1 MTNAIETKNQIATKT
16 CQGKCPDTLC
26 WNCRYA
32 TGKDLKKPLAFTSKK
47 TGKKHIFYGCPWVS
61 NGVKI
66 PGWDAEKTVVYNQE
80 VHGGPLPS
88 YLVKSCPYFKQDTRK
103 ETTIEEI
110 IETLNLPVRYAL
122 SNRTILWDYYE
133 IYKLFTKDAQ
143 KMYGKE
149 LSNEVVLSVKTAAAR
164 ACGEDIEYEFDNGE
178 ITEEEYEIKISAIDT
193 LKEMLVKYHNK
204 VKKVAPN
211 KK

>member
-1 MTNAIETKNQIATKT
+1 MTNTIETKTQTTTKT

-32 TGKDLKKPLAFTSKK
+32 TGKDLSKPLVLTGKK
-47 TGKKHIFYGCPWVS
+47 TGKKHMFRGCPWIS
-61 NGVKI
+61 NGIKI

-88 YLVKSCPYFKQDTRK
+88 YLVKSCPYFEDDGNR

-122 SNRTILWDYYE
+122 SNRTILWDYYD
-133 IYKLFTKDAQ
+133 IYKMFTRDAQ
-143 KMYGKE
+143 KTHGKE
-149 LSNEVVLSVKTAAAR
+149 LPREVILSVKLAAAR
-164 ACGEDIEYEFDNGE
+164 AYKEDVEYEFNNKE
-178 ITEEEYEIKISAIDT
+178 ITQEEYEIKIAAVDT
-193 LKEMLVKYHNK
+193 LKETLAKYHGK
-204 VKKVAPN
+204 EKKVAPA

>member
-1 MTNAIETKNQIATKT
+1 MTNVIETKTQITAKT

-32 TGKDLKKPLAFTSKK
+32 TGKDLSKPLVLTGKK
-47 TGKKHIFYGCPWVS
+47 TGKKHIFRGCPWIS
-61 NGVKI
+61 NGIKI

-88 YLVKSCPYFKQDTRK
+88 YLVKSCPYFENDGNR

-110 IETLNLPVRYAL
+110 IEALNLPVRYAL
-122 SNRTILWDYYE
+122 SNRTILWDYYD
-133 IYKLFTKDAQ
+133 IYKMFTRAAQ
-143 KMYGKE
+143 KTHGKE
-149 LSNEVVLSVKTAAAR
+149 LPREVILSVKLAAAR
-164 ACGEDIEYEFDNGE
+164 AYKEDVKYELDNKE
-178 ITEEEYEIKISAIDT
+178 ITQEEYEIKIAAVDT
-193 LKEMLVKYHNK
+193 LKETLAKYHGK
-204 VKKVAPN
+204 EKKVAPA